1 MDYKRKLEY
10 YLNVLRELGYEISY
24 LSELAFESLQDFS
37 SKGSLDE
44 LIEWYESIARNPV
57 MRVDKIPLH
66 ECREWMYDRSTG
78 EFRHSSGEF
87 FRIEGYR
94 VSGTHSREV
103 NNGWDQPLVTQQG
116 FDGGIL
122 GLLRKRFQG
131 IPHYLI
137 EIKDEPGNYRISQI
151 TTTVQATFSNLKRAH
166 EGRAPHYA
174 DLFLNPEK
182 YSAKILIDQ
191 WMSEDG
197 GRLFN
202 KRNRSM
208 LVELSEEENFEI
220 VTERFKWVSLYQIK
234 YLIRNYDAIIAPHLR
249 GILSGV

>member
-1 MDYKRKLEY
+1 MDYTRKLEEH
-10 YLNVLRELGYEISY
+10 LNIIREQGYATSF
-24 LSELAFESLQDFS
+24 LTELAFESLRDFS
-37 SKGSLDE
+37 RKGSLEE

-57 MRVDKIPLH
+57 MKVEKIPLH
-66 ECREWMYDRSTG
+66 ECKEWTYDRFKG

-87 FRIEGYR
+87 FRIEGFR

-103 NNGWDQPLVTQQG
+103 NSGWDQPLVTQQG

-131 IPHYLI
+131 VPHYLI
-137 EIKDEPGNYRISQI
+137 EIKDEPGNYRLSQI

-174 DLFLNPEK
+174 DLFMNPEK
-182 YSAKILIDQ
+182 FSAKVLIDQ

-197 GRLFN
+197 GRLYN

-208 LVELSEEENFEI
+208 LVEIDENEDFEVI
-220 VTERFKWVSLYQIK
+220 TERFKWVSLYQLK
-234 YLIRNYDAIIAPHLR
+234 YLIRNYNAIIAPHLR